1 MKHFEKITIQIVIY
15 EETLETIS
23 KCLNN
28 LKKFKVIILDNAN
41 NYKLKN
47 ELTKKYKIHKYIL
60 EKKNI
65 GYSKGHNKIASFV
78 DTEYLLILNADCI
91 ITREIYSVYMK
102 YIK

>member
-41 NYKLKN
+41 NYNLDVNLHKASEEDPLFLN
-47 ELTKKYKIHKYIL
+47 LTKNNYKIK
-60 EKKNI
+60 
-65 GYSKGHNKIASFV
+65 
-78 DTEYLLILNADCI
+78 
-91 ITREIYSVYMK
+91 
-102 YIK
+102 

>member
-47 ELTKKYKIHKYIL
+47 ELIQKYKIQFY
-60 EKKNI
+60 
-65 GYSKGHNKIASFV
+65 
-78 DTEYLLILNADCI
+78 
-91 ITREIYSVYMK
+91 
-102 YIK
+102 